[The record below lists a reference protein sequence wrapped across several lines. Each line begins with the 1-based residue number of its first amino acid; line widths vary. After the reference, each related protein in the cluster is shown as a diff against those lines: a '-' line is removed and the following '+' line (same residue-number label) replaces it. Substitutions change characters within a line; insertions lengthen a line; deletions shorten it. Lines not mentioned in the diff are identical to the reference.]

1 MEDILL
7 IGGGGHCK
15 SVIDVIESQGKF
27 KIAGIIE
34 KYVEESKEV
43 LGYPLIGTDDDLEEL
58 RKKYNYAIITVGHIK
73 SNAIRLKL
81 YKKLKELDFILP
93 IIISP
98 LAYISKHSSVGEGS
112 VVMHHALIN
121 ANAKVGVNC
130 IINSK
135 ALIEHDATAEN
146 HVHIST
152 NATING
158 GVLVKEHSFVGSGV
172 VTKEYIELSGF
183 IKAGTLVK

>member
-1 MEDILL
+1 MKKIIL

-27 KIAGIIE
+27 TIAGIVE
-34 KYVEESKEV
+34 KYAGESKEV

-58 RKKYNYAIITVGHIK
+58 RKKYSYAIITVGHIK

-81 YKKLKELDFILP
+81 YKKLKELTFTLP
-93 IIISP
+93 PIISP

-121 ANAKVGVNC
+121 AHAKVGANC

-135 ALIEHDATAEN
+135 ALIEHDVVVEN

-152 NATING
+152 NATLNG
-158 GVLVKEHSFVGSGV
+158 GVVVKENSFVGSGV
-172 VTKEYIELSGF
+172 VTKEGVTLSGF
-183 IKAGTLVK
+183 VKAGSVVK